1 MNLKKLKKTLK
12 VLFLMELI
20 PVINILIIIYPE
32 VWFFRQFAALK
43 GGKLSQ
49 KILKKIYIFKKV
61 QLFF

>member
-1 MNLKKLKKTLK
+1 
-12 VLFLMELI
+12 MELI